1 MTYATTVVRSA
12 LAGCAWCLIFPFQA
26 QITWDFAEPIDVASS
41 SYGNR
46 CPRLVLDADGD
57 PVVFMGQTNE
67 GLYVTTSEN
76 GFFNAPQLV
85 PTDPGIF
92 LSDAEGPD
100 VATWGNTLGLAYQIA
115 GQWATGAMFMRS
127 DDGGLTWSPSYPIA
141 PNATEDH
148 FMPIPAF
155 DDDGNPF
162 VGLKLGSGNNAQ
174 EGVLRSLDGGQNW
187 GPAEPA
193 SFSAGNGIACEC
205 CPSRTIF
212 GNGRYHTLYRRN
224 NNNTRDMW
232 LVSSEDGVIWDQQLD
247 LDPTDWQINACPETG
262 ASSAWLPDGRLI
274 SVFMSAGNGN
284 SRIYLNLSDP
294 ASNDA
299 GSTLELTFNQFSNP
313 NQNQPDIAVGP
324 THTVV
329 AWEQNEGGYEIQ
341 LSVAPN
347 SDLPSGLVDM
357 AVSLSESLSG
367 SNRHP
372 DVAIHGNTVHVIWQ
386 NSANGTVKYLRGTL
400 DGTSALQPTPSSSSQ
415 PRLTRLGP
423 DWVLLRDARPGST
436 YRILD
441 ASGATLHEARCTPNG
456 TANLPTRFLS
466 TPTLFVQTEGASF
479 PALLRLGK
487 TD

>member
-1 MTYATTVVRSA
+1 
-12 LAGCAWCLIFPFQA
+12 
-26 QITWDFAEPIDVASS
+26 
-41 SYGNR
+41 
-46 CPRLVLDADGD
+46 
-57 PVVFMGQTNE
+57 
-67 GLYVTTSEN
+67 
-76 GFFNAPQLV
+76 
-85 PTDPGIF
+85 
-92 LSDAEGPD
+92 
-100 VATWGNTLGLAYQIA
+100 
-115 GQWATGAMFMRS
+115 
-127 DDGGLTWSPSYPIA
+127 
-141 PNATEDH
+141 
-148 FMPIPAF
+148 
-155 DDDGNPF
+155 
-162 VGLKLGSGNNAQ
+162 
-174 EGVLRSLDGGQNW
+174 
-187 GPAEPA
+187 
-193 SFSAGNGIACEC
+193 
-205 CPSRTIF
+205 
-212 GNGRYHTLYRRN
+212 
-224 NNNTRDMW
+224 
-232 LVSSEDGVIWDQQLD
+232 
-247 LDPTDWQINACPETG
+247 
-262 ASSAWLPDGRLI
+262 
-274 SVFMSAGNGN
+274 
-284 SRIYLNLSDP
+284 
-294 ASNDA
+294 
-299 GSTLELTFNQFSNP
+299 LELTFNQFSNP